1 MYRQL
6 LNEICLLT
14 VFSASQQGTRY
25 QNYKEE
31 IQTNQLP

>member
-1 MYRQL
+1 MHRLL

-25 QNYKEE
+25 QNYKKE